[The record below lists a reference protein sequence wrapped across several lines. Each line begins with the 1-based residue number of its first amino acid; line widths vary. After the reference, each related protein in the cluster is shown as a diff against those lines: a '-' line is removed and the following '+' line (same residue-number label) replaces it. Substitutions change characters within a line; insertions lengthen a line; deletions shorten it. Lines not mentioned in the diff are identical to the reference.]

1 MKTQNSD
8 SRYDHH
14 QRMANMTFATVF
26 PLYLNKI
33 ERKGRN
39 KAELL
44 QVITW
49 LTGYDE
55 QDIVN
60 HIEAKS
66 TFEVFFKHAQ
76 LHQLS
81 HKIKG
86 TICGYRIEEIDNPLT
101 KKVRYL
107 DKLVDELSKGK
118 QMEKILRS

>member
-1 MKTQNSD
+1 MKAQKTQST
-8 SRYDHH
+8 YDHH
-14 QRMANMTFATVF
+14 ERMANMTFATVF
-26 PLYLNKI
+26 PLYVHKI

-55 QDIVN
+55 LDLVK

-66 TFEVFFKHAQ
+66 TFKVFFDQAH
-76 LHQLS
+76 LHPNAYM
-81 HKIKG
+81 IKG

-107 DKLVDELSKGK
+107 DKLVDELAKGK
-118 QMEKILRS
+118 ELKKILRL

>member
-1 MKTQNSD
+1 MKTQNTNSM
-8 SRYDHH
+8 YDHH
-14 QRMANMTFATVF
+14 QRMANMTFAIVF

-55 QDIVN
+55 LDIVN

-66 TFEVFFKHAQ
+66 TFEVFFNHAN
-76 LHQLS
+76 LHPLS
-81 HKIKG
+81 YKIKG

-107 DKLVDELSKGK
+107 DKLIDELSKGK

>member
-1 MKTQNSD
+1 MKTQNTNSM
-8 SRYDHH
+8 YDHH
-14 QRMANMTFATVF
+14 QRMANMTFAIVF
-26 PLYLNKI
+26 SLYLNKI

-55 QDIVN
+55 LDIVN

-66 TFEVFFKHAQ
+66 TFEVFFNHAN
-76 LHQLS
+76 LHPLS
-81 HKIKG
+81 YKIKG